1 MIIFIEGVSQT
12 GKTTLVNKYI
22 QQYNNSAVR
31 FKGSGAVNV
40 GMQSRW
46 QEYNFWMHNIIE
58 RMDQLNDYKIPILW
72 DRGLTDVVYTED
84 ANYSAE
90 LLRVIKSHIKKA
102 VVYIDAP
109 VAKLN
114 NRNTKEGHEIQ
125 KHKERYEDVVQSF
138 PCHRIV
144 LSGDC
149 LITDEH
155 VFGLNEFIKSLQ

>member
-1 MIIFIEGVSQT
+1 MILLIEGLSQV

-22 QQYNNSAVR
+22 QQYNNSAIR

-40 GMQSRW
+40 GMQGRW

-58 RMDQLNDYKIPILW
+58 RLDQLNDYAIPILW
-72 DRGLTDVVYTED
+72 DRGLTDVIYTED
-84 ANYSAE
+84 HNYSSE

-109 VAKLN
+109 VGKLSD
-114 NRNTKEGHEIQ
+114 RHTKEGHEIL
-125 KHKERYEDVVQSF
+125 KHRERYEDVIKSF
-138 PCHRIV
+138 NTYKIT

-149 LITDEH
+149 YIKDEH
-155 VFGLNEFIKSLQ
+155 VQGLDEFIKSLK